1 MSSSRHRLTLKER
14 KPPMEKPVMLVDRI
28 DAYFA
33 HHKALDRSPKTV
45 AHYEATFKLLGK
57 YLEAYEIVPDSRVL
71 SSERMSHFA
80 TWLRET
86 PIKER
91 RGATQRTQVGVF
103 GILKDLHAFLKWLNE
118 EELLDRVVKVP
129 VPKLPQTLFPI
140 LSDNELEK
148 VWTSKYLTGKSPLAT
163 RNRALIGLMLDT
175 GLRRAEVASLT
186 WQETDMEN
194 CLLTVT
200 GKGNK
205 QRRVPFSSGVQELLR
220 DWIKIRGNEPGVL
233 FWLKAAGIRMVFR
246 RIQEELG
253 LDLFH
258 PHLLRHQA
266 VTMLVRN
273 NTDLESVRRILGHS
287 ELSTTAKYL
296 SMSDADLRANH
307 AAASPFESMMP
318 KQAKPAT
325 RRRKRLSMKEA
336 A

>member
-1 MSSSRHRLTLKER
+1 
-14 KPPMEKPVMLVDRI
+14 MEKTVLLVELT
-28 DAYFA
+28 DAYLA

-45 AHYEATFKLLGK
+45 AHYVATFKLFGK
-57 YLEAYEIVPDSRVL
+57 YLDAHGVAPDSRVL
-71 SSERMSHFA
+71 TSERMAHFA
-80 TWLRET
+80 TWIRET

-91 RGATQRTQVGVF
+91 RGATQRTPVGVF
-103 GILKDLHAFLKWLNE
+103 GILKDMRAFLKWLNDE
-118 EELLDRVVKVP
+118 GLLERVVKVP

-140 LSDNELEK
+140 LSDGELEQ
-148 VWTSKYLTGKSPLAT
+148 VWTSRYLTGRSPLAT

-186 WQETDMEN
+186 YQDTDMEN

-205 QRRVPFSSGVQELLR
+205 QRRVPFSSGVQELLQ
-220 DWIKIRGNEPGVL
+220 DWLRIRGDEPGEL
-233 FWLKAAGIRMVFR
+233 FWLKPAGIRMVFR

-266 VTMLVRN
+266 ATMLVRN

-287 ELSTTAKYL
+287 DLSTTAKYL
-296 SMSDADLRANH
+296 SMSDDDLRAKH
-307 AAASPFESMMP
+307 AAASPFESMMR
-318 KQAKPAT
+318 KQAKPIVQ
-325 RRRKRLSMKEA
+325 RRKRLSLKEVA
-336 A
+336 